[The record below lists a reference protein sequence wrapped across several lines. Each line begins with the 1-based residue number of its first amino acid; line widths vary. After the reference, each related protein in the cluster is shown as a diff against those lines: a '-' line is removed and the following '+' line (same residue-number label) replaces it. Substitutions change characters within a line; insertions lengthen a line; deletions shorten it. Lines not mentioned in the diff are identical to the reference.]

1 MQKPTRGLKK
11 RKRHIFYKSKKRE
24 REATHWGKPV
34 GEQSRVGLPP
44 HLRLL
49 WRQVRKSE
57 AELGGWE
64 LVQVSVGRGSPH
76 DDENRRPV
84 LGIN

>member
-1 MQKPTRGLKK
+1 VAETCAWVKEKK
-11 RKRHIFYKSKKRE
+11 KAYSLQSIKRE
-24 REATHWGKPV
+24 VTHWKKPV
-34 GEQSRVGLPP
+34 GKQSQVGLTP

-57 AELGGWE
+57 AELGEWE
-64 LVQVSVGRGSPH
+64 LVRVSAGRGSPCI
-76 DDENRRPV
+76 DGTRLAV